1 MDKLIYYFEQLF
13 ILLERVYV
21 KMEPYWAELT
31 LVLFFFIIAY
41 IADRKTDKKT
51 AS

>member
-1 MDKLIYYFEQLF
+1 MDKLVFLFEHLF
-13 ILLERVYV
+13 ILMERVYV
-21 KMEPYWAELT
+21 KMEPYWVELT
-31 LVLFFFIIAY
+31 LVLLFFIVAY